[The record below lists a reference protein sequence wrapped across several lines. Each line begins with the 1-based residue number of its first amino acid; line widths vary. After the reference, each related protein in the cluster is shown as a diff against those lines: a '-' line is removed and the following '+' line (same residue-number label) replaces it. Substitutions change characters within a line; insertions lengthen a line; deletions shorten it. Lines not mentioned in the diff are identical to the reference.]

1 MKISQ
6 KLLYVV
12 SSALVIWGS
21 LAGCKGGAGSGG
33 SGSGSSYTFSS
44 PASAKIALN
53 TLVSR
58 SIGDEK
64 NDVEIQSST
73 GPTLCSSVVCFTPT
87 AITGKY
93 YGTGLMIQSNG
104 NGMMAYFGQDSWS
117 TITGTSTSYAFD
129 AATPV
134 TNTGT
139 ITCCTSTGDLSGSS
153 SYIESVAYLFSY
165 LDVTFAVTGV
175 TGNVSMNATY
185 TLRFVMADGAIT
197 DGIRGDVLVFDSGA
211 FKWMDNGTSA
221 LSTTRPSTPVT
232 MNASV
237 VNYTNPFGSNGNQTI
252 PVIYANVVPVSGSGV
267 FSIDE
272 STLRVTTNTYSY
284 GFNMTNF
291 IMFPSMQH
299 ADLNMISSLKEL
311 MSRVHLGGLPHSQQ
325 TMGVGSPADTKLKIE
340 P

>member
-1 MKISQ
+1 MK
-6 KLLYVV
+6 KMLLIT
-12 SSALVIWGS
+12 SSVIVIWG
-21 LAGCKGGAGSGG
+21 LLVGCKAGNEGGAD
-33 SGSGSSYTFSS
+33 SGSAYSFTS

-53 TLVSR
+53 SLVSR
-58 SIGDEK
+58 SIDS
-64 NDVEIQSST
+64 DVHTQSST

-93 YGTGLMIQSNG
+93 FGTGLLIQSNG

-117 TITGTSTSYAFD
+117 TITGTSTAYDFD
-129 AATPV
+129 AASPI

-139 ITCCTSTGDLSGSS
+139 LTCCTSTGDLSGSS
-153 SYIESVAYLFSY
+153 SYVESVANLFSY

-175 TGNVSMNATY
+175 TGNISMNATY

-197 DGIRGDVLVFDSGA
+197 DGVRGDVLIFDSGA

-221 LSTTRPSTPVT
+221 LSTTRPSVPVT
-232 MNASV
+232 MNSSI
-237 VNYTNPFGSNGNQTI
+237 VNYTNPFGSSGNQTI
-252 PVIYANVVPVSGSGV
+252 PVIYANVIPASGSGV

-272 STLRVTTNTYSY
+272 STLRATTNTYSY

-325 TMGVGSPADTKLKIE
+325 SRGVGSPADTKLKIE